1 MAGLEYNSSI
11 FAEYQQLESDVS
23 LARQYEAKATQLL
36 ESVDNEDDESEITL
50 KVIRDFEGILGLF
63 KKMNFGLRI
72 IIDSK
77 KNLRSE
83 SVKNSDSYNLK

>member
-63 KKMNFGLRI
+63 KKMNFGLKI

-77 KNLRSE
+77 KNFRSE

>member
-50 KVIRDFEGILGLF
+50 KVIRDFEGTRGLF
-63 KKMNFGLRI
+63 KNEFWLKKTI
-72 IIDSK
+72 IGSK
-77 KNLRSE
+77 KNLQMNQE
-83 SVKNSDSYNLK
+83 KF